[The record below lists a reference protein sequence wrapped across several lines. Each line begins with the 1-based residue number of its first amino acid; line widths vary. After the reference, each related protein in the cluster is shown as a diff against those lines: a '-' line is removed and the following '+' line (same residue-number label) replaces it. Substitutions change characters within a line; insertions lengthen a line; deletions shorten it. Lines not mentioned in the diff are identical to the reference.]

1 MFRFR
6 PTENGRGMAQTD
18 LQPNTD
24 AQPQDARPDD
34 ADKRTTFGK
43 NTRPRGNGDQDER
56 DTEKG
61 RDKLDSVL
69 GQ

>member
-1 MFRFR
+1 
-6 PTENGRGMAQTD
+6 MAQTD
-18 LQPNTD
+18 QQPNMD
-24 AQPQDARPDD
+24 AKPQDARPEDPD
-34 ADKRTTFGK
+34 K
-43 NTRPRGNGDQDER
+43 NTQPRGNGDRDER

>member
-1 MFRFR
+1 
-6 PTENGRGMAQTD
+6 MARLD
-18 LQPNTD
+18 HAQPNIESQ
-24 AQPQDARPDD
+24 QPQDARPDD
-34 ADKRTTFGK
+34 PERTTTFGK

>member
-1 MFRFR
+1 MFGFR
-6 PTENGRGMAQTD
+6 LTENGRVMALDRDDRQ
-18 LQPNTD
+18 LNID
-24 AQPQDARPDD
+24 AQPQDAQPEDPD
-34 ADKRTTFGK
+34 R
-43 NTRPRGNGDQDER
+43 NTRPRGNGDRDER

>member
-1 MFRFR
+1 MFGFR
-6 PTENGRGMAQTD
+6 PTENGRAMAQTD
-18 LQPNTD
+18 QQPNTD
-24 AQPQDARPDD
+24 AQPQDARPEDPRD
-34 ADKRTTFGK
+34 

-61 RDKLDSVL
+61 REKLDSVL

>member
-1 MFRFR
+1 
-6 PTENGRGMAQTD
+6 MAQTD
-18 LQPNTD
+18 QQPNTD
-24 AQPQDARPDD
+24 AKPQDAAPQDPD
-34 ADKRTTFGK
+34 K